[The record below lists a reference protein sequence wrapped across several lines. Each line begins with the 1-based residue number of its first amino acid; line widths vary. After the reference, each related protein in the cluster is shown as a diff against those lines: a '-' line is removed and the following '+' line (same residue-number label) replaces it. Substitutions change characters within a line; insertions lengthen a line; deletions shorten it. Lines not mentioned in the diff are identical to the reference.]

1 MGKFGQDASL
11 QAGLRVSVGDTKI
24 GAASEAHKAS
34 ECVRLAATQPSD
46 HYHREIDDDAVE
58 AQCWCMAALTG
69 LLCCCVASAGD

>member
-24 GAASEAHKAS
+24 GAASEARKAS
-34 ECVRLAATQPSD
+34 ERVRLAATQPTD
-46 HYHREIDDDAVE
+46 HYRVDDDELE

-69 LLCCCVASAGD
+69 LLCCFAASAGD